1 MRSGDSNLQTTAKP
15 SLQNFLC
22 GGKQR
27 NRLRVG
33 GGGGNLSSWENLL
46 VKQQQGDV
54 YLLLKS
60 ICEGGISEA
69 GEQEPEKERLN
80 RGQTRGGGLGLW

>member
-46 VKQQQGDV
+46 LKRQQGDV
-54 YLLLKS
+54 YMLLKS

-69 GEQEPEKERLN
+69 REQEQVQEQSP
-80 RGQTRGGGLGLW
+80 